1 MVINADKL
9 LNKSSGKLAM
19 QKAQQKKMVGGGPS
33 NIVLSKKS
41 IKGIEGIKI
50 NVIKIEDILK
60 GSLALDK
67 KQLDDKKKAT
77 SKKRKEDI
85 ETKLETKPNAE
96 SGGKVKLPAAP
107 RMGILDFIKNFI
119 GNVLLG
125 YFAVRLIKHLPK
137 IMPILKF
144 LGNAADFI
152 IDTGGFLL
160 NGLATFLDIGYKAYD
175 ATRGFLKSFGGEN
188 FVKVFDA
195 FNGAVGS
202 VIEAA
207 IIASIALASQ
217 GKDGVLDI
225 GMDLLKDRLLGQ
237 GAQSATQAATSSSAS
252 AAAGGGASTAGGTAA
267 QAGGLGAGAVAA
279 VVAGAGLLSS
289 ALGEGAFQV
298 RKFAVKPIQK
308 LENDQKNDKNPFTRF
323 GRGVALNM
331 IRPLFGLFQTVGV
344 LLDIVGA
351 PFRYAIELLRY
362 PFLSEEDKVKQA
374 GNLAKFDARI
384 REDFRKALNMVTL
397 GFAFKEKGS
406 FGNIYGNK
414 GAQKEMMGKMQ
425 GGGIARGGRSRGRV
439 KRTLSKGKYKRV
451 LAPQKPL
458 KTELKTEA
466 FTKNKNLKE
475 STEELDKTKYF
486 GPILAIS
493 SKIMNKEEP
502 TDRDYQN
509 VGLGINLLIAKGIQ
523 DGQLKGG
530 IIAKFA
536 GGGLVDPDVL
546 SAAETGGDI
555 SNWVAK
561 TFRGAIETGAQR
573 TMRLMKE
580 MREEKTVPGSGG
592 GGGDDPGGTIE
603 LKGNMASKSVQLA
616 KRLQQMFGLKD
627 FQAAAIVGTW
637 LREGF
642 GSGYPDVKQGGE
654 RGAPTYDAPSTS
666 GYGFAQWTN
675 TQGGGPNDRLNRA
688 MIFLGMKDNP
698 RPWTVDDNLKV
709 FKWEIETKGYGS
721 AISKLKETTNI
732 RDAVRTFVGIYE
744 AGGMKNIAKYEG
756 QEGGGFIE
764 RRLSEAQGV
773 LKYLVS
779 GKDAQGKPLEQAV
792 LGDANLSS
800 GDGSFIQGNSGAS
813 DGTHFH
819 IGTNKP
825 GDASGS
831 TSAAFSTIKHFLG
844 KKSVYVGRSKETIPA
859 GATDDEIR
867 GYIARGMSAHATRGR
882 GQTEVDLQVG
892 GIGAGNKVAFPL
904 GLSGIKYS
912 SSDGYGTS
920 GNITGTNAFVGH
932 GRYKPDGTLAAQQR
946 GVLNTGAPDFYFAK
960 GGRIHKPIIAMIG
973 EKGPEFVFDANTT
986 AGLDK
991 LAPQLL
997 EKLNFASTK
1006 PQLASILQS
1015 YASYDTM
1022 SPQTIVVQSPSAP
1035 SGGRNNNS
1043 SGGGVAVIPI
1053 PVDNFTEILA
1063 MIG

>member
-1 MVINADKL
+1 MAINADKL
-9 LNKSSGKLAM
+9 LNKSSGRLAM
-19 QKAQQKKMVGGGPS
+19 QKAQQEKMIGGGPV

-50 NVIKIEDILK
+50 NVIKIENILK

-77 SKKRKEDI
+77 SKKRKDDI
-85 ETKLETKPNAE
+85 ETKLETKPNVE
-96 SGGKVKLPAAP
+96 SGKVKMPSAP

-137 IMPILKF
+137 IMPIVKF
-144 LGNAADFI
+144 LGNATDFI
-152 IDTGGFLL
+152 INTGGELL
-160 NGLATFLDIGYKAYD
+160 NGLITFAQKGQEAHDK
-175 ATRGFLKSFGGEN
+175 TRGFIKNLGGEN
-188 FVKVFDA
+188 FAKGFDK
-195 FNGAVGS
+195 FIGA
-202 VIEAA
+202 IDTALFLTT
-207 IIASIALASQ
+207 ALAASLAIDAVSGDGDPGIMDMF
-217 GKDGVLDI
+217 GK
-225 GMDLLKDRLLGQ
+225 K
-237 GAQSATQAATSSSAS
+237 GAAKAAGS
-252 AAAGGGASTAGGTAA
+252 AAKAAGSAAKGA
-267 QAGGLGAGAVAA
+267 GLGAGAVAG
-279 VVAGAGLLSS
+279 VVAGAGLLAS
-289 ALGEGAFQV
+289 ALGEGAFQL
-298 RKFAVKPIQK
+298 RKIATKPIQDAK
-308 LENDQKNDKNPFTRF
+308 KAFDNERNPLMKI
-323 GRGVALNM
+323 GRGALLGGM
-331 IRPLFGLFQTVGV
+331 YTLLGPLSAVGV

-351 PFRYAIELLRY
+351 PFRYAIELLRF

-451 LAPQKPL
+451 LAPQKPS

-466 FTKNKNLKE
+466 FIKNKNLKE

-502 TDRDYQN
+502 THRDYQN

-530 IIAKFA
+530 IVAKFA

-580 MREEKTVPGSGG
+580 MREMEKRKKEKDEGAGGATGDFTPGSVPGGQLTMEQLVGLAKGAGFPTNEAVIMAAIAKGESGGNSNAKNFKPPDKSYGLWQINMIGNLGPARMQEFGLQREDQLFDPVTNAKAAYAIRKSQGLSAWTIYKNGAYKNHLSAAEAAKNAPSLRTSPSFGSMELGKGYGTEGSKIAGELGRFMKKKGVVPGSIHRH
-592 GGGDDPGGTIE
+592 PE
-603 LKGNMASKSVQLA
+603 HPPYS
-616 KRLQQMFGLKD
+616 
-627 FQAAAIVGTW
+627 
-637 LREGF
+637 
-642 GSGYPDVKQGGE
+642 
-654 RGAPTYDAPSTS
+654 
-666 GYGFAQWTN
+666 
-675 TQGGGPNDRLNRA
+675 
-688 MIFLGMKDNP
+688 
-698 RPWTVDDNLKV
+698 
-709 FKWEIETKGYGS
+709 
-721 AISKLKETTNI
+721 
-732 RDAVRTFVGIYE
+732 
-744 AGGMKNIAKYEG
+744 
-756 QEGGGFIE
+756 
-764 RRLSEAQGV
+764 
-773 LKYLVS
+773 
-779 GKDAQGKPLEQAV
+779 
-792 LGDANLSS
+792 LSS
-800 GDGSFIQGNSGAS
+800 GHSRNSLHYQGRAIDLGAYANEQ
-813 DGTHFH
+813 G
-819 IGTNKP
+819 P
-825 GDASGS
+825 
-831 TSAAFSTIKHFLG
+831 
-844 KKSVYVGRSKETIPA
+844 V
-859 GATDDEIR
+859 
-867 GYIARGMSAHATRGR
+867 
-882 GQTEVDLQVG
+882 
-892 GIGAGNKVAFPL
+892 
-904 GLSGIKYS
+904 
-912 SSDGYGTS
+912 
-920 GNITGTNAFVGH
+920 
-932 GRYKPDGTLAAQQR
+932 LAAVAEFNKLK
-946 GVLNTGAPDFYFAK
+946 GVKPVQLYHGGNDPDHADHVHVAYAL
-960 GGRIHKPIIAMIG
+960 GGRVPKLTFAMIG

-1015 YASYDTM
+1015 YAPYDA
-1022 SPQTIVVQSPSAP
+1022 SASSQTIVVQSPSAP

-1043 SGGGVAVIPI
+1043 SGGGVAVIPV

>member
-1 MVINADKL
+1 
-9 LNKSSGKLAM
+9 
-19 QKAQQKKMVGGGPS
+19 
-33 NIVLSKKS
+33 
-41 IKGIEGIKI
+41 
-50 NVIKIEDILK
+50 
-60 GSLALDK
+60 
-67 KQLDDKKKAT
+67 
-77 SKKRKEDI
+77 
-85 ETKLETKPNAE
+85 
-96 SGGKVKLPAAP
+96 
-107 RMGILDFIKNFI
+107 
-119 GNVLLG
+119 
-125 YFAVRLIKHLPK
+125 
-137 IMPILKF
+137 MPIVKF

-152 IDTGGFLL
+152 INTGGELL
-160 NGLATFLDIGYKAYD
+160 NGLITFAQKGQEAHDK
-175 ATRGFLKSFGGEN
+175 TRGFLKSFGGEN

-237 GAQSATQAATSSSAS
+237 GAQAATQAATSSGTS
-252 AAAGGGASTAGGTAA
+252 AAAGGGASTVGGTAT
-267 QAGGLGAGAVAA
+267 QAGGLSAGAVAA

-331 IRPLFGLFQTVGV
+331 IRPLFGLFQAVGV

-384 REDFRKALNMVTL
+384 REDFRKALNMLTL
-397 GFAFKEKGS
+397 GLAFKEKGS
-406 FGNIYGNK
+406 FGNIYGNQ
-414 GAQKEMMGKMQ
+414 GAQKEMTGKMA
-425 GGGIARGGRSRGRV
+425 GGGITRGGRSRGRV

-451 LAPQKPL
+451 LAPQKPS

-530 IIAKFA
+530 IVAKFA

-580 MREEKTVPGSGG
+580 MREASPSPSPGPGSG
-592 GGGDDPGGTIE
+592 DPGNPD
-603 LKGNMASKSVQLA
+603 GN
-616 KRLQQMFGLKD
+616 R
-627 FQAAAIVGTW
+627 
-637 LREGF
+637 
-642 GSGYPDVKQGGE
+642 
-654 RGAPTYDAPSTS
+654 
-666 GYGFAQWTN
+666 N
-675 TQGGGPNDRLNRA
+675 
-688 MIFLGMKDNP
+688 
-698 RPWTVDDNLKV
+698 
-709 FKWEIETKGYGS
+709 YGS
-721 AISKLKETTNI
+721 AGVQAVKNFGTTHGYSPEFTAGLLATIEKESRFDPYAIGDSGNSYGLFQFNFLGGAAGNRRTPFLAFLEKNGIANPQELFLNRSSQRAISQKDKVFNLTLEYMMMKEQGKQLV
-732 RDAVRTFVGIYE
+732 RDY
-744 AGGMKNIAKYEG
+744 KNSNDLVTIM
-756 QEGGGFIE
+756 GGFEDIE
-764 RRLSEAQGV
+764 RYSGSQTNLPRNQRNNSKYKARLQAARDYLKSGVTGTVAPPAPVMSSPLGTQVGNLSEAKSLAESMGLQV
-773 LKYLVS
+773 TSYRR
-779 GKDAQGKPLEQAV
+779 
-792 LGDANLSS
+792 
-800 GDGSFIQGNSGAS
+800 
-813 DGTHFH
+813 
-819 IGTNKP
+819 P
-825 GDASGS
+825 GDPGY
-831 TSAAFSTIKHFLG
+831 HGLG
-844 KKSVYVGRSKETIPA
+844 RA
-859 GATDDEIR
+859 MDF
-867 GYIARGMSAHATRGR
+867 
-882 GQTEVDLQVG
+882 QT
-892 GIGAGNKVAFPL
+892 IGAGGNTGTPSQLALANEFVRKYGATAKEIFYTPL
-904 GLSGIKYS
+904 GFSIKDGKKVSPIAASGHYNHVHI
-912 SSDGYGTS
+912 
-920 GNITGTNAFVGH
+920 A
-932 GRYKPDGTLAAQQR
+932 
-946 GVLNTGAPDFYFAK
+946 FAK

-973 EKGPEFVFDANTT
+973 EKGPEFVFDADTT
-986 AGLDK
+986 RGLDK

-1015 YASYDTM
+1015 YAPYDA
-1022 SPQTIVVQSPSAP
+1022 SASSQTIVVQSSSAP

>member
-1 MVINADKL
+1 MAINADKL
-9 LNKSSGKLAM
+9 LNKSSGRLAM
-19 QKAQQKKMVGGGPS
+19 QKAQQEKMIGGGPS

-67 KQLDDKKKAT
+67 KQLNDKKKAT

-85 ETKLETKPNAE
+85 ETKLETKPNAK

-144 LGNAADFI
+144 LGGAADFI
-152 IDTGGFLL
+152 INTGGFLL

-237 GAQSATQAATSSSAS
+237 GAQAATQAATSSSAS

-267 QAGGLGAGAVAA
+267 QAGGLGVGAVAA

-331 IRPLFGLFQTVGV
+331 IRPLFGLFQAVGV

-384 REDFRKALNMVTL
+384 REDFRKALNMLTL
-397 GFAFKEKGS
+397 GLAFKEKGS
-406 FGNIYGNK
+406 FGNIYGNQ
-414 GAQKEMMGKMQ
+414 GAQKEMTGKMA
-425 GGGIARGGRSRGRV
+425 GGGITRGGKSAGRV
-439 KRTLSKGKYKRV
+439 RRTVSKGKYKRV
-451 LAPQKPL
+451 LTPQKPS

-466 FTKNKNLKE
+466 FTKPENKTLKE

-530 IIAKFA
+530 IVAKFA

-561 TFRGAIETGAQR
+561 AFRGAIETGAQK

-580 MREEKTVPGSGG
+580 MREKNKPAGVPGAGQPGDPSLVNIQGGDADFWTLVAVASREDGDPQSWADVAQSVYNRLASGAYSGKTIKELILGQMQYEPTWKFPRAGVRGKPNQEWYAIKDAASAGAAAGQSEDAMKKVAAALLDSNLQKNARELIQGRTDFRGYSVSGG
-592 GGGDDPGGTIE
+592 IQRKSGDNYYGWYNNYRANKIGSIPNFGATATSTPGGPGPGMSGPLGTG
-603 LKGNMASKSVQLA
+603 KASNVDQFTPIA
-616 KRLQQMFGLKD
+616 KQFGLSVTSSYRAGDRGYHGKD
-627 FQAAAIVGTW
+627 RARDYSNDAVGRGTPEQ
-637 LREGF
+637 LKFAQELIKTHGSSLTQLIYTPLGF
-642 GSGYPDVKQGGE
+642 GIANGK
-654 RGAPTYDAPSTS
+654 
-666 GYGFAQWTN
+666 
-675 TQGGGPNDRLNRA
+675 
-688 MIFLGMKDNP
+688 
-698 RPWTVDDNLKV
+698 KV
-709 FKWEIETKGYGS
+709 GLDYW
-721 AISKLKETTNI
+721 
-732 RDAVRTFVGIYE
+732 
-744 AGGMKNIAKYEG
+744 
-756 QEGGGFIE
+756 
-764 RRLSEAQGV
+764 
-773 LKYLVS
+773 
-779 GKDAQGKPLEQAV
+779 
-792 LGDANLSS
+792 GDA
-800 GDGSFIQGNSGAS
+800 
-813 DGTHFH
+813 
-819 IGTNKP
+819 
-825 GDASGS
+825 
-831 TSAAFSTIKHFLG
+831 
-844 KKSVYVGRSKETIPA
+844 
-859 GATDDEIR
+859 
-867 GYIARGMSAHATRGR
+867 
-882 GQTEVDLQVG
+882 
-892 GIGAGNKVAFPL
+892 
-904 GLSGIKYS
+904 
-912 SSDGYGTS
+912 
-920 GNITGTNAFVGH
+920 TNAIHYHHVH
-932 GRYKPDGTLAAQQR
+932 VAL
-946 GVLNTGAPDFYFAK
+946 AK
-960 GGRIHKPIIAMIG
+960 GGRITKPTYALIG
-973 EKGPEFVFDANTT
+973 EKGPEFVFDADTT
-986 AGLDK
+986 RGLDR

-997 EKLNFASTK
+997 EKLNIAKTK
-1006 PQLASILQS
+1006 PQLANILEFYAPKPQS
-1015 YASYDTM
+1015 PNIASFPSYNEM
-1022 SPQTIVVQSPSAP
+1022 SESSQTFIVQSPPPP
-1035 SGGRNNNS
+1035 SDDYGSDGGGGVLIA
-1043 SGGGVAVIPI
+1043 SGGGGDDP
-1053 PVDNFTEILA
+1053 FSTLYQ
-1063 MIG
+1063 GG

>member
-9 LNKSSGKLAM
+9 LNKSSGRLAM
-19 QKAQQKKMVGGGPS
+19 QKAQQEKMVGGGPS

-50 NVIKIEDILK
+50 NVIKIEDIFK

-85 ETKLETKPNAE
+85 ETKLETKPNVE

-144 LGNAADFI
+144 LGGAADFI
-152 IDTGGFLL
+152 INTGGFLL

-237 GAQSATQAATSSSAS
+237 GAQAATQAATSSSAS

-267 QAGGLGAGAVAA
+267 QAGGLGVGAVAA

-384 REDFRKALNMVTL
+384 REDFRKALNMLTL
-397 GFAFKEKGS
+397 GLAFKEKGS
-406 FGNIYGNK
+406 FGNIYGNQ
-414 GAQKEMMGKMQ
+414 GAQKEMMGKMS
-425 GGGIARGGRSRGRV
+425 GGGITRGGKSAGGV
-439 KRTLSKGKYKRV
+439 KRTVSKGKYKRI
-451 LAPQKPL
+451 LTPQKPS
-458 KTELKTEA
+458 KTEFKD
-466 FTKNKNLKE
+466 KE
-475 STEELDKTKYF
+475 VKKSTEDLDKTKYF
-486 GPILAIS
+486 GPILAVS
-493 SKIMNKEEP
+493 SKIMNNEEP

-523 DGQLKGG
+523 DKQLKGG
-530 IIAKFA
+530 IVAKFA

-561 TFRGAIETGAQR
+561 AFRGAIETGAQK

-580 MREEKTVPGSGG
+580 MREKKDKTV
-592 GGGDDPGGTIE
+592 DPT
-603 LKGNMASKSVQLA
+603 L
-616 KRLQQMFGLKD
+616 
-627 FQAAAIVGTW
+627 
-637 LREGF
+637 
-642 GSGYPDVKQGGE
+642 
-654 RGAPTYDAPSTS
+654 
-666 GYGFAQWTN
+666 
-675 TQGGGPNDRLNRA
+675 
-688 MIFLGMKDNP
+688 
-698 RPWTVDDNLKV
+698 
-709 FKWEIETKGYGS
+709 
-721 AISKLKETTNI
+721 
-732 RDAVRTFVGIYE
+732 
-744 AGGMKNIAKYEG
+744 
-756 QEGGGFIE
+756 EGG
-764 RRLSEAQGV
+764 
-773 LKYLVS
+773 
-779 GKDAQGKPLEQAV
+779 
-792 LGDANLSS
+792 
-800 GDGSFIQGNSGAS
+800 SFC
-813 DGTHFH
+813 
-819 IGTNKP
+819 
-825 GDASGS
+825 
-831 TSAAFSTIKHFLG
+831 
-844 KKSVYVGRSKETIPA
+844 
-859 GATDDEIR
+859 
-867 GYIARGMSAHATRGR
+867 
-882 GQTEVDLQVG
+882 
-892 GIGAGNKVAFPL
+892 
-904 GLSGIKYS
+904 
-912 SSDGYGTS
+912 
-920 GNITGTNAFVGH
+920 
-932 GRYKPDGTLAAQQR
+932 
-946 GVLNTGAPDFYFAK
+946 
-960 GGRIHKPIIAMIG
+960 
-973 EKGPEFVFDANTT
+973 
-986 AGLDK
+986 
-991 LAPQLL
+991 
-997 EKLNFASTK
+997 
-1006 PQLASILQS
+1006 
-1015 YASYDTM
+1015 
-1022 SPQTIVVQSPSAP
+1022 
-1035 SGGRNNNS
+1035 
-1043 SGGGVAVIPI
+1043 
-1053 PVDNFTEILA
+1053 
-1063 MIG
+1063 

>member
-1 MVINADKL
+1 MAINADKL
-9 LNKSSGKLAM
+9 LNKSSGRLAM
-19 QKAQQKKMVGGGPS
+19 QKAQQEKMIGGGPA

-50 NVIKIEDILK
+50 NVIKIEDIFK

-77 SKKRKEDI
+77 SKKRKDDI
-85 ETKLETKPNAE
+85 ETKLETKPNVE
-96 SGGKVKLPAAP
+96 SGKVKMPSAP

-137 IMPILKF
+137 IMPIVKF

-152 IDTGGFLL
+152 INTGGELL
-160 NGLATFLDIGYKAYD
+160 NGLITFAQKGQEAHDK
-175 ATRGFLKSFGGEN
+175 TRGFIKNLGGEN
-188 FVKVFDA
+188 FAKGFDK
-195 FNGAVGS
+195 FIGA
-202 VIEAA
+202 IDTALFLTT
-207 IIASIALASQ
+207 ALAASLAIDAVSGDGDPGIMDMF
-217 GKDGVLDI
+217 GK
-225 GMDLLKDRLLGQ
+225 K
-237 GAQSATQAATSSSAS
+237 GAAKAAGS
-252 AAAGGGASTAGGTAA
+252 AAKAAGSAAKGA
-267 QAGGLGAGAVAA
+267 GLGAGAVAG
-279 VVAGAGLLSS
+279 VVAGAGLLAS
-289 ALGEGAFQV
+289 ALGEGAFQL
-298 RKFAVKPIQK
+298 RKIATKPIQDAK
-308 LENDQKNDKNPFTRF
+308 KAFDNERNPLMKI
-323 GRGVALNM
+323 GRGALLGGM
-331 IRPLFGLFQTVGV
+331 YTLLGPLSAVGV

-351 PFRYAIELLRY
+351 PFRYAIELLRF

-451 LAPQKPL
+451 LAPQKPS

-466 FTKNKNLKE
+466 FIKNKNLKE

-486 GPILAIS
+486 GPILAVS

-502 TDRDYQN
+502 TQRDYQN

-530 IIAKFA
+530 IVAKFA

-580 MREEKTVPGSGG
+580 MREMEKRKKEKDEGAGGATGDFTPGSVPGGQLTMEQLVGLAKGAGFPTNEAVIMAAIAKGESGGNSNAKNFKPPDKSYGLWQINMIGNLGPARMQEFGLQREDQLFDPVTNAKAAYAIRKSQGLSAWTIYKNGAYKNHLSAAEAAKNAPSLRTSPSFGSMELGKGYGTEGSKIAGELGRFMKKKGVVPGSVHRH
-592 GGGDDPGGTIE
+592 PE
-603 LKGNMASKSVQLA
+603 HPPYS
-616 KRLQQMFGLKD
+616 
-627 FQAAAIVGTW
+627 
-637 LREGF
+637 
-642 GSGYPDVKQGGE
+642 
-654 RGAPTYDAPSTS
+654 
-666 GYGFAQWTN
+666 
-675 TQGGGPNDRLNRA
+675 
-688 MIFLGMKDNP
+688 
-698 RPWTVDDNLKV
+698 
-709 FKWEIETKGYGS
+709 
-721 AISKLKETTNI
+721 
-732 RDAVRTFVGIYE
+732 
-744 AGGMKNIAKYEG
+744 
-756 QEGGGFIE
+756 
-764 RRLSEAQGV
+764 
-773 LKYLVS
+773 
-779 GKDAQGKPLEQAV
+779 
-792 LGDANLSS
+792 LSS
-800 GDGSFIQGNSGAS
+800 GHSRNSLHYQGRAIDLGAYANEQ
-813 DGTHFH
+813 G
-819 IGTNKP
+819 P
-825 GDASGS
+825 
-831 TSAAFSTIKHFLG
+831 
-844 KKSVYVGRSKETIPA
+844 V
-859 GATDDEIR
+859 
-867 GYIARGMSAHATRGR
+867 
-882 GQTEVDLQVG
+882 
-892 GIGAGNKVAFPL
+892 
-904 GLSGIKYS
+904 
-912 SSDGYGTS
+912 
-920 GNITGTNAFVGH
+920 
-932 GRYKPDGTLAAQQR
+932 LAAVAEFNKLK
-946 GVLNTGAPDFYFAK
+946 GVKPVQLYHGGNDPDHADHVHVAYAL
-960 GGRIHKPIIAMIG
+960 GGRVPKLTFAMIG

-1015 YASYDTM
+1015 YAPYDA
-1022 SPQTIVVQSPSAP
+1022 SASSQTIVVQSPSVP

>member
-1 MVINADKL
+1 MAINADKL
-9 LNKSSGKLAM
+9 LNKSSGRLAM
-19 QKAQQKKMVGGGPS
+19 QKAQQEKMVGGGPV
-33 NIVLSKKS
+33 NIVLTKKS
-41 IKGIEGIKI
+41 IKGIESIKI
-50 NVIKIEDILK
+50 NVIKIENILK

-77 SKKRKEDI
+77 SGKRRENI

-96 SGGKVKLPAAP
+96 SGKVKMPSAP

-137 IMPILKF
+137 IMPIVKF

-152 IDTGGFLL
+152 IDVGGKLL
-160 NGLATFLDIGYKAYD
+160 NGLVTFIDIGYKAYD
-175 ATRGFLKSFGGEN
+175 ATRGFIKNLGGEN
-188 FVKVFDA
+188 FAKGFDKFIGAIDTALFLTTVLAGSMAMEAMSGGSGPREQPTKQPTRTTSGGKPQGRPDIRNPLRQRPTVTTGGGTPRPMGGGPKITGSTSGGSKLRLPKGIKAKGGLLGLVFLIPDLINSGMLVSQGRGKDGIRTLISA
-195 FNGAVGS
+195 VSGVAAGMAAYAGVIAGAAALGITGVG
-202 VIEAA
+202 IPAA
-207 IIASIALASQ
+207 IALAVAGFGASYFAGEAVYNLTEAGLRKMGLVDNDPKT
-217 GKDGVLDI
+217 GKPYTY
-225 GMDLLKDRLLGQ
+225 K
-237 GAQSATQAATSSSAS
+237 
-252 AAAGGGASTAGGTAA
+252 GGG
-267 QAGGLGAGAVAA
+267 
-279 VVAGAGLLSS
+279 
-289 ALGEGAFQV
+289 
-298 RKFAVKPIQK
+298 
-308 LENDQKNDKNPFTRF
+308 
-323 GRGVALNM
+323 
-331 IRPLFGLFQTVGV
+331 
-344 LLDIVGA
+344 
-351 PFRYAIELLRY
+351 
-362 PFLSEEDKVKQA
+362 
-374 GNLAKFDARI
+374 
-384 REDFRKALNMVTL
+384 VT
-397 GFAFKEKGS
+397 
-406 FGNIYGNK
+406 
-414 GAQKEMMGKMQ
+414 
-425 GGGIARGGRSRGRV
+425 RGGRSQGRAR
-439 KRTLSKGKYKRV
+439 RTISKGKYKRV

-458 KTELKTEA
+458 KTEFKD
-466 FTKNKNLKE
+466 KKVKKR
-475 STEELDKTKYF
+475 TEELDKTKYF
-486 GPILAIS
+486 GPILAVS

-523 DGQLKGG
+523 DKQLKGG
-530 IIAKFA
+530 IVAAFA
-536 GGGLVDPDVL
+536 NGGLVDPDVL

-561 TFRGAIETGAQR
+561 TFRGEIESNAEKTLR
-573 TMRLMKE
+573 MMKE
-580 MREEKTVPGSGG
+580 MREGEEKEKKVPGSGG

-642 GSGYPDVKQGGE
+642 GSGYPDVRQGGK
-654 RGAPTYDAPSTS
+654 RGAPTYDAPSTD

-698 RPWTVDDNLKV
+698 RSWTVDDNLKV
-709 FKWEIETKGYGS
+709 FKWEIDTKGYGS

-744 AGGMKNIAKYEG
+744 AGGMGNISKYEG

-773 LKYLVS
+773 LRYLAS
-779 GKDAQGKPLEQAV
+779 GKDDQGKALEQAV
-792 LGDANLSS
+792 LGNANLAS

-819 IGTNKP
+819 VGTNKP

-844 KKSVYVGRSKETIPA
+844 KKSVYVGRSNETIPT

-867 GYIARGMSAHATRGR
+867 GYIARGMAAHATKGR
-882 GQTEVDLQVG
+882 GQTEIDLQIG

-904 GLSGIKYS
+904 GLSGMKYS

-920 GNITGTNAFVGH
+920 ANITGTNAFVGH
-932 GRYKPDGTLAAQQR
+932 GRYKPDGTLAAQQNT
-946 GVLNTGAPDFYFAK
+946 VLNTGAPDFYLAK
-960 GGRIHKPIIAMIG
+960 GGRIHKPIIALIG
-973 EKGPEFVFDANTT
+973 EKGPEFVFDADTT
-986 AGLDK
+986 RGLDK

-1035 SGGRNNNS
+1035 SGSRNNNS
-1043 SGGGVAVIPI
+1043 SGGGVTVIPI

>member
-1 MVINADKL
+1 MAINADKL

-19 QKAQQKKMVGGGPS
+19 QKAQQEKMVGGGPV
-33 NIVLSKKS
+33 NIVLTKKS
-41 IKGIEGIKI
+41 IKGIESIKI
-50 NVIKIEDILK
+50 NVIKIENILK

-96 SGGKVKLPAAP
+96 SGKVKMPSAP

-137 IMPILKF
+137 IMPIVKF

-152 IDTGGFLL
+152 IDVGGKLL
-160 NGLATFLDIGYKAYD
+160 NGLVTFVQKGQEAHDK
-175 ATRGFLKSFGGEN
+175 TRGFIKNLGGEN
-188 FVKVFDA
+188 FAKGFDKFIGAIDTALFLTTVLAGSMAMEAMSGGGGGGPGGGGLRVGGKGAGRVNTAVARRYADRFGRDAALKKFGEEGVKSLGGKYA
-195 FNGAVGS
+195 RSGATNLARNALVG
-202 VIEAA
+202 VA
-207 IIASIALASQ
+207 
-217 GKDGVLDI
+217 GKGGAKMVL
-225 GMDLLKDRLLGQ
+225 GFARPLLKRLPIIGALIDFGLSVALGEDP
-237 GAQSATQAATSSSAS
+237 GRAAFKAI
-252 AAAGGGASTAGGTAA
+252 
-267 QAGGLGAGAVAA
+267 
-279 VVAGAGLLSS
+279 GAGLLGTVGAAIGSLAFGFGGIVGGILGS
-289 ALGEGAFQV
+289 IGGDALGGALYDTFFGG
-298 RKFAVKPIQK
+298 KKPQQK
-308 LENDQKNDKNPFTRF
+308 GKVQ
-323 GRGVALNM
+323 GRA
-331 IRPLFGLFQTVGV
+331 
-344 LLDIVGA
+344 
-351 PFRYAIELLRY
+351 
-362 PFLSEEDKVKQA
+362 
-374 GNLAKFDARI
+374 
-384 REDFRKALNMVTL
+384 
-397 GFAFKEKGS
+397 
-406 FGNIYGNK
+406 
-414 GAQKEMMGKMQ
+414 
-425 GGGIARGGRSRGRV
+425 GGGVTRGGRSQGRAR
-439 KRTLSKGKYKRV
+439 RTLSKGKYKRV

-458 KTELKTEA
+458 KTEFKD
-466 FTKNKNLKE
+466 KE
-475 STEELDKTKYF
+475 VKKRTEELDKTKYF

-509 VGLGINLLIAKGIQ
+509 VGLGINLLITKGIQ
-523 DGQLKGG
+523 DKQLKGG
-530 IIAKFA
+530 IVAAFA
-536 GGGLVDPDVL
+536 NGGLVDPDVL

-561 TFRGAIETGAQR
+561 TFRGEIESNAEKTLR
-573 TMRLMKE
+573 MMKE
-580 MREEKTVPGSGG
+580 KRDEKEKKVPGSGG

-603 LKGNMASKSVQLA
+603 LKGNIASKSVQLA

-642 GSGYPDVKQGGE
+642 SGGYPDVRQGGK
-654 RGAPTYDAPSTS
+654 RGAPTYDAPSTD

-709 FKWEIETKGYGS
+709 FKWEIDTKGYGS

-732 RDAVRTFVGIYE
+732 TDAVRTFVGIYE
-744 AGGMKNIAKYEG
+744 AGGMQNIAKYEG

-773 LKYLVS
+773 LRYLAS
-779 GKDAQGKPLEQAV
+779 GKDDQGKALEQAV
-792 LGDANLSS
+792 LGNANLAS

-813 DGTHFH
+813 GGTHFH
-819 IGTNKP
+819 VGTNKP

-844 KKSVYVGRSKETIPA
+844 KKSVYVGRSNETIPT

-867 GYIARGMSAHATRGR
+867 GYIARGMAAHATKGR
-882 GQTEVDLQVG
+882 GQTEIDLQIG

-904 GLSGIKYS
+904 GLSGMKYS

-920 GNITGTNAFVGH
+920 ANITGTNAFVGH
-932 GRYKPDGTLAAQQR
+932 GRYKPDGTLAAQQNT
-946 GVLNTGAPDFYFAK
+946 VLNTGAPDFYLAK
-960 GGRIHKPIIAMIG
+960 GGRIHKPIIALIG
-973 EKGPEFVFDANTT
+973 EKGPEFVFDADTT
-986 AGLDK
+986 RGLDK

-1022 SPQTIVVQSPSAP
+1022 SPQTIVVQSPSAA
-1035 SGGRNNNS
+1035 SGSRNKNS
-1043 SGGGVAVIPI
+1043 SGGGVTVIPI

>member
-1 MVINADKL
+1 MAINADKL
-9 LNKSSGKLAM
+9 LNKSSGRLAM
-19 QKAQQKKMVGGGPS
+19 QKAQQEKMIGGGPV
-33 NIVLSKKS
+33 NIVLTKKS

-50 NVIKIEDILK
+50 NVIKIENILK
-60 GSLALDK
+60 GSLAFDK

-77 SKKRKEDI
+77 SKKRKDDI
-85 ETKLETKPNAE
+85 ETKLETKPNVE
-96 SGGKVKLPAAP
+96 SGKVKMPSAP

-137 IMPILKF
+137 IMPIVKF
-144 LGNAADFI
+144 LGNATDFI
-152 IDTGGFLL
+152 INTGGELL
-160 NGLATFLDIGYKAYD
+160 NGLITFAQKGQEAHDK
-175 ATRGFLKSFGGEN
+175 TRGFIKNLGGEN
-188 FVKVFDA
+188 FAKGFDK
-195 FNGAVGS
+195 FIGA
-202 VIEAA
+202 IDTALFLTT
-207 IIASIALASQ
+207 ALAASLAIDAVSGDGDPGIMDMF
-217 GKDGVLDI
+217 GK
-225 GMDLLKDRLLGQ
+225 K
-237 GAQSATQAATSSSAS
+237 GAAKAAGS
-252 AAAGGGASTAGGTAA
+252 AAKAAGSAAKGA
-267 QAGGLGAGAVAA
+267 GLGAGAVAG
-279 VVAGAGLLSS
+279 VVAGAGLLAS
-289 ALGEGAFQV
+289 ALGEGAFQL
-298 RKFAVKPIQK
+298 RKIATKPIQDAK
-308 LENDQKNDKNPFTRF
+308 KAFDNERNPLMKI
-323 GRGVALNM
+323 GRGALLGGM
-331 IRPLFGLFQTVGV
+331 YTLLGPLSAVGV

-351 PFRYAIELLRY
+351 PFRYAIELLRF

-451 LAPQKPL
+451 LAPQKPS

-466 FTKNKNLKE
+466 FIKNKNLKE

-530 IIAKFA
+530 IVAKFA

-555 SNWVAK
+555 SSWVAK

-580 MREEKTVPGSGG
+580 MREEKKVSPGQEPGVDMGG
-592 GGGDDPGGTIE
+592 GGSATDAIGGAR
-603 LKGNMASKSVQLA
+603 LFMAAGFPML
-616 KRLQQMFGLKD
+616 
-627 FQAAAIVGTW
+627 AAAILAGNIQAESAWKGQRTPWVLNDGAGTNKGLISW
-637 LREGF
+637 NR
-642 GSGYPDVKQGGE
+642 SRIVNGE
-654 RGAPTYDAPSTS
+654 K
-666 GYGFAQWTN
+666 
-675 TQGGGPNDRLNRA
+675 
-688 MIFLGMKDNP
+688 FL
-698 RPWTVDDNLKV
+698 
-709 FKWEIETKGYGS
+709 
-721 AISKLKETTNI
+721 
-732 RDAVRTFVGIYE
+732 
-744 AGGMKNIAKYEG
+744 
-756 QEGGGFIE
+756 
-764 RRLSEAQGV
+764 
-773 LKYLVS
+773 
-779 GKDAQGKPLEQAV
+779 GKPLETASNAEQVRWIKEELRQYGLLDEFMDPTRTEAQLKSDSYKYIGWGIEGDRWKQSARILAALEKGEQGTFIPGSASP
-792 LGDANLSS
+792 LGTQVGNLSEAKS
-800 GDGSFIQGNSGAS
+800 IAESMRVPLYSHVRKDNPNSFHYDGRAMDFSNDGVGNGTPQQLSLANEFVRKYGATAKEIFYTPLGYS
-813 DGTHFH
+813 IKDG
-819 IGTNKP
+819 KKV
-825 GDASGS
+825 
-831 TSAAFSTIKHFLG
+831 STIAASTHYNH
-844 KKSVYVGRSKETIPA
+844 VH
-859 GATDDEIR
+859 
-867 GYIARGMSAHATRGR
+867 IA
-882 GQTEVDLQVG
+882 
-892 GIGAGNKVAFPL
+892 
-904 GLSGIKYS
+904 
-912 SSDGYGTS
+912 
-920 GNITGTNAFVGH
+920 
-932 GRYKPDGTLAAQQR
+932 
-946 GVLNTGAPDFYFAK
+946 FAK

-1015 YASYDTM
+1015 YAPYDA
-1022 SPQTIVVQSPSAP
+1022 SASSQTIVVQSPSVP

>member
-1 MVINADKL
+1 MAIKADKL
-9 LNKSSGKLAM
+9 LNKSSGRLAM
-19 QKAQQKKMVGGGPS
+19 QKAQQEKMIGGGPS

-85 ETKLETKPNAE
+85 ETKLETKPNVE

-144 LGNAADFI
+144 LGGAADFI
-152 IDTGGFLL
+152 INTGGFLL

-237 GAQSATQAATSSSAS
+237 GAQAATQAATSSSAS

-267 QAGGLGAGAVAA
+267 QAGGLGVGAVAA

-331 IRPLFGLFQTVGV
+331 IRPLFGLFQAVGV

-384 REDFRKALNMVTL
+384 REDFRKALNMLTL
-397 GFAFKEKGS
+397 GLAFKEKGS

-425 GGGIARGGRSRGRV
+425 GGGITRGGKSAGGV
-439 KRTLSKGKYKRV
+439 KRTVSKGKYKRV
-451 LAPQKPL
+451 LTPQKPT
-458 KTELKTEA
+458 KTELKTEI
-466 FTKNKNLKE
+466 FTKDKNLKE

-486 GPILAIS
+486 GPILAVS
-493 SKIMNKEEP
+493 SKIMNNEEP

-523 DGQLKGG
+523 DKQLKGG
-530 IIAKFA
+530 IVAKFA
-536 GGGLVDPDVL
+536 GGGDLL
-546 SAAETGGDI
+546 T
-555 SNWVAK
+555 
-561 TFRGAIETGAQR
+561 
-573 TMRLMKE
+573 LMFY
-580 MREEKTVPGSGG
+580 
-592 GGGDDPGGTIE
+592 
-603 LKGNMASKSVQLA
+603 
-616 KRLQQMFGLKD
+616 LQQKLV
-627 FQAAAIVGTW
+627 AI
-637 LREGF
+637 
-642 GSGYPDVKQGGE
+642 
-654 RGAPTYDAPSTS
+654 
-666 GYGFAQWTN
+666 
-675 TQGGGPNDRLNRA
+675 
-688 MIFLGMKDNP
+688 
-698 RPWTVDDNLKV
+698 
-709 FKWEIETKGYGS
+709 
-721 AISKLKETTNI
+721 
-732 RDAVRTFVGIYE
+732 
-744 AGGMKNIAKYEG
+744 
-756 QEGGGFIE
+756 
-764 RRLSEAQGV
+764 
-773 LKYLVS
+773 LV
-779 GKDAQGKPLEQAV
+779 
-792 LGDANLSS
+792 
-800 GDGSFIQGNSGAS
+800 
-813 DGTHFH
+813 
-819 IGTNKP
+819 IG
-825 GDASGS
+825 
-831 TSAAFSTIKHFLG
+831 
-844 KKSVYVGRSKETIPA
+844 
-859 GATDDEIR
+859 
-867 GYIARGMSAHATRGR
+867 
-882 GQTEVDLQVG
+882 
-892 GIGAGNKVAFPL
+892 
-904 GLSGIKYS
+904 
-912 SSDGYGTS
+912 
-920 GNITGTNAFVGH
+920 
-932 GRYKPDGTLAAQQR
+932 
-946 GVLNTGAPDFYFAK
+946 
-960 GGRIHKPIIAMIG
+960 
-973 EKGPEFVFDANTT
+973 
-986 AGLDK
+986 
-991 LAPQLL
+991 
-997 EKLNFASTK
+997 
-1006 PQLASILQS
+1006 
-1015 YASYDTM
+1015 
-1022 SPQTIVVQSPSAP
+1022 
-1035 SGGRNNNS
+1035 
-1043 SGGGVAVIPI
+1043 
-1053 PVDNFTEILA
+1053 
-1063 MIG
+1063 